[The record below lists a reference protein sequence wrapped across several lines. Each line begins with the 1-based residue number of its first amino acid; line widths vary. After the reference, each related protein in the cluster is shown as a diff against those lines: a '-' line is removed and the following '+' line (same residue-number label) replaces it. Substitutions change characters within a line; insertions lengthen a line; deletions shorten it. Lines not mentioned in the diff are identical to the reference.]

1 MENILYIYNINGMNR
16 GQLYRQAQNLA
27 TELGYDLTPLRQQW
41 RGSTSNYWRNEIQ
54 AYQRNIRNRDR
65 RYNVALRIS
74 RENREPLQRLAIT
87 RGTDY
92 AYWNREVR
100 RLQMRARRN
109 PIGIQRVQEIRN
121 RVAPILAQVQQRDNL
136 QRRRVQRRNRLIQAQ
151 LQRQVRRRVV
161 DGFIRS
167 GRFQQVFNR
176 VIANQDNVLTNQ
188 QATNM
193 YNAMRARGRYRL
205 RLVINGQEQYIPVN
219 ETTRDFIIDLL
230 MNGIIEVE
238 GANWG
243 SDVLDNINYQDIESI
258 TISQLPPPQRIIAN
272 RDGRFF
278 PHINNTDL
286 DLSKYQI
293 YNQDQAYD
301 IKKREHCLIHSLLQC
316 GVDKALVNEVKMTFK
331 SGCNFKKSDLK
342 KVSEIIKKCIVLH
355 SIKPDGKIRKT
366 KFKGGND
373 DIDIAIHENHYFIFE
388 DTIYSKFFINNYDKC
403 KDMDNKFN
411 IVKLDK
417 GKYPHYSNDRK
428 INSLLMVVK
437 LLSQQLFKK
446 LDMIKFEETASHQ
459 ELREHIYL
467 SNIENEQEECK
478 EKEEKKTV
486 GDMGVNRYTE
496 EKKVIKAVKKLTK
509 EKPKQEIFYADCESF
524 VNGDNHELYLLG
536 CANDRNDNVSI
547 YNVCNPI
554 HQNQNV
560 EAPQHLIYEWLNA
573 ITKYGKQD
581 ALVYYHNLKYDYHL
595 LEPYINIKNKCEKD
609 GSLYNVIISHKK
621 CEIELRDSYKILP
634 FALSKFTKEFDLDKQ
649 YAKKEAINYTYYTKE
664 NNNQIIKVDDY
675 LNGLSKKEKE
685 IFKTNVKEEYTYD
698 KYQKTFNPTSY
709 YMDYLKL
716 DCLVLKKGI
725 QKFNTLIQE
734 ITENKM
740 SVYECLTISSLTDKY
755 MIKEGAYDGVYQVKG
770 NLRAYIAKAVYG
782 GRVCVNKKYKK
793 KIIEG
798 KISDYDGVSL
808 YPSAINRLCRIMGLP
823 TGKATRY
830 TTGKQT
836 IKKLVEVDEEIF
848 NCWGFGY
855 DEYVGIVNNEYYY
868 FYDDF
873 NKYTQ
878 GEKLNEFELK
888 RLNRFL
894 EDSKKSSIKECSK
907 VLVSKMVLDYPETD
921 LNTWKDKTYSVLTV
935 KINKVNKIQQMP
947 FIAHKNEDGLL
958 EYTNKAP
965 KETLIIDSITLQD
978 YIKFHDIEYEILDG
992 VYWNE
997 GSNKKMGE
1005 VIQRLFKARLQ
1016 AKKDNKTALSNTIK
1030 LMLNSSYG
1038 KTIMKKSKTEYA
1050 IVKTQTHTYD
1060 KKNKKWIINKKK
1072 NQFENYI
1079 YNNFNTIK
1087 RWRKMNDN
1095 SYEVEKICSDNS
1107 FNRGHIGCAIL
1118 SMSKR
1123 IMNEVF
1129 DVANTEKAPIYYT
1142 DTDSLHCNLWDVNRI
1157 NLAYWFKYKKELT
1170 GKNLEQFH
1178 TDFDLDGAKDE
1189 IYATKSIFLGK
1200 KSYLDVLESKDEK
1213 GKTINGYHIRL
1224 KGITE
1229 AGLKEAS
1236 KKYINSYEGL
1246 YTDLAKGE
1254 EIEITLNPYD
1264 EEEEK
1269 QKVMFEYVDGKVRTR
1284 KTFTRKVKF

>member
-1 MENILYIYNINGMNR
+1 MENILYYYNINQMNR

-27 TELGYDLTPLRQQW
+27 TELGYDLAPLRQQW
-41 RGSTSNYWRNEIQ
+41 RGSTANYWRNEIKN
-54 AYQRNIRNRDR
+54 YQRNIRNRDR

-74 RENREPLQRLAIT
+74 RENREPLQGLAIT

-100 RLQMRARRN
+100 RLQMKARRN
-109 PIGIQRVQEIRN
+109 PIGIQRVQAIRN
-121 RVAPILAQVQQRDNL
+121 RVAPILAQVQQLDIL
-136 QRRRVQRRNRLIQAQ
+136 QQRRVQRRNRLIQAQVQQPDILQQRRVQRRNRLIQAQ
-151 LQRQVRRRVV
+151 LQIQARRMQTDRL
-161 DGFIRS
+161 IRN
-167 GRFQQVFNR
+167 GNFQQVFNMVR
-176 VIANQDNVLTNQ
+176 QNQDNVLTLP
-188 QATNM
+188 QANNL
-193 YNAMRARGRYRL
+193 YNAVMARGRYKI
-205 RLVINGQEQYIPVN
+205 RLVVNGIEQYVAFN
-219 ETTRDFIIDLL
+219 DTTRDIIIKVLTDGFILEEGEQFESDAINN
-230 MNGIIEVE
+230 MNILEIEE
-238 GANWG
+238 
-243 SDVLDNINYQDIESI
+243 LQI
-258 TISQLPPPQRIIAN
+258 TKLPAPQRIIRN
-272 RDGRFF
+272 RDGHFF
-278 PHINNTDL
+278 PHTNTTDL

-293 YNQDQAYD
+293 YNQEQAYNLKD
-301 IKKREHCLIHSLLQC
+301 REHCLIHTLLEC
-316 GVDKALVNEVKMTFK
+316 GLTKAIVNEVKLSFK
-331 SGCNFKKSDLK
+331 SGCNFKKADLK
-342 KVSEIIKKCIVLH
+342 QVAEIINKCIVLH
-355 SIKPDGKIRKT
+355 SIKPDGKIKKQ
-366 KFKGGND
+366 KFNGGDEIIN
-373 DIDIAIHENHYFIFE
+373 IAIHENHYFIYE
-388 DTIYSKFFINNYDKC
+388 ETIYSKFFINNYEKC

-411 IVKLDK
+411 IVKLVK
-417 GKYPHYSNDRK
+417 GKHPQYAETKK
-428 INSLLMVVK
+428 INSLQMVEK
-437 LLSQQLFKK
+437 LLSQKLFEK
-446 LDMIKFEETASHQ
+446 LDMIMFEESSTHQ
-459 ELREHIYL
+459 QVREHIFL
-467 SNIENEQEECK
+467 GNIENEQAHCDIDQTNE
-478 EKEEKKTV
+478 
-486 GDMGVNRYTE
+486 
-496 EKKVIKAVKKLTK
+496 
-509 EKPKQEIFYADCESF
+509 EKPKEIYYADCESF

-536 CANDRNDNVSI
+536 CANNKNDFVSI
-547 YNVCNPI
+547 YNVCDEVNK
-554 HQNQNV
+554 NQNV
-560 EAPQHLIYEWLNA
+560 GETQYLIYRWLKG
-573 ITKYGKQD
+573 ITRSGKQN
-581 ALVYYHNLKYDYHL
+581 ALVYFHNLKYDYHL

-609 GSLYNVIISHKK
+609 GSLYNVIITYNK

-634 FALSKFTKEFDLDKQ
+634 FALSKFTKEFDLNEKCKKHNKCKECYEIKEICDKCLDCKDCKI
-649 YAKKEAINYTYYTKE
+649 YAKKEAINYTYYKKE
-664 NNNQIIKVDDY
+664 NDDKHISINDY

-685 IFKTNVKEEYTYD
+685 IFKKNVKREYTYNNYT
-698 KYQKTFNPTSY
+698 KFFNPTSY
-709 YMDYLKL
+709 YIDYLEL

-755 MIKEGAYDGVYQVKG
+755 MFKEGSYDGVYKVKG

-782 GRVCVNKKYKK
+782 GRVCANKKYVK

-808 YPSAINRLCRIMGLP
+808 YPSAINRLCREIGLP
-823 TGKATRY
+823 KGKAVRY
-830 TTGKQT
+830 TKEELKNWNNKLYSILT
-836 IKKLVEVDEEIF
+836 IK
-848 NCWGFGY
+848 
-855 DEYVGIVNNEYYY
+855 
-868 FYDDF
+868 
-873 NKYTQ
+873 
-878 GEKLNEFELK
+878 
-888 RLNRFL
+888 
-894 EDSKKSSIKECSK
+894 IK
-907 VLVSKMVLDYPETD
+907 
-921 LNTWKDKTYSVLTV
+921 
-935 KINKVNKIQQMP
+935 KVNKIQQMP

-978 YIKFHDIEYEILDG
+978 YIKFHKIDYELLDG
-992 VYWNE
+992 VYWNN

-1016 AKKDNKTALSNTIK
+1016 AKKDKKTALSNTIK

-1060 KKNKKWIINKKK
+1060 NKNKKWIINKKK

-1129 DVANTEKAPIYYT
+1129 DVANDNEYPIYYT
-1142 DTDSLHCNLWDVNRI
+1142 DTDSLHCNLEDVPK
-1157 NLAYWFKYKKELT
+1157 LEAKYKERYNKELN
-1170 GKNLEQFH
+1170 GNNLEQFH
-1178 TDFDLDGAKDE
+1178 TDFNLEGAKSE

-1224 KGITE
+1224 KGITK
-1229 AGLKEAS
+1229 AGLKDAS

-1246 YTDLAKGE
+1246 YTELAQGK

-1269 QKVMFEYVDGKVRTR
+1269 QKVIFEYVDGKVRTR